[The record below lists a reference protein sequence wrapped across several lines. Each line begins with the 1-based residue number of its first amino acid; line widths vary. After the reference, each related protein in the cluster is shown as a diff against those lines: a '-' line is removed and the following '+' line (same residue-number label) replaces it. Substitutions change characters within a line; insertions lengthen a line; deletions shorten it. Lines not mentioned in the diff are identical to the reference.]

1 MGDPVMQA
9 ASDRLEKFY
18 SETFWLN
25 NDVPWSPLL
34 RKCGVVILKGF
45 HFVPDVRNDVA
56 AFDDCDHTPSS
67 NVQVFACNQAAI
79 ALAKRGENI
88 VRCFIGVSPGGQQQ
102 MSVCV

>member
-1 MGDPVMQA
+1 MNFV
-9 ASDRLEKFY
+9 SDAR
-18 SETFWLN
+18 SA
-25 NDVPWSPLL
+25 
-34 RKCGVVILKGF
+34 
-45 HFVPDVRNDVA
+45 VA
-56 AFDDCDHTPSS
+56 AYGECGHTPSS